1 MNPTI
6 LFLIA
11 VAAAAV
17 LCGVAYAVMGK
28 GGRLA
33 RFEADR
39 PPLDLPEGRGLTS
52 ADIGRLTLPLALW
65 GYHVRGVDEVLRR
78 ASAALNERDEHIAE
92 LERRLAEVPAST
104 GPRVL
109 YPRTPP
115 GGQPLG
121 TGRNGSG
128 EEADRGP
135 GAAG

>member
-1 MNPTI
+1 VNPTI

-11 VAAAAV
+11 VSAAAV

-39 PPLDLPEGRGLTS
+39 PPLDLPEGRGLSS

-78 ASAALNERDEHIAE
+78 VSAALNDRDEHIAE
-92 LERRLAEVPAST
+92 LERRLAEAPT
-104 GPRVL
+104 TGGPRVL

-115 GGQPLG
+115 GGEPLG
-121 TGRNGSG
+121 AGRNG
-128 EEADRGP
+128 EEAERGHHP
-135 GAAG
+135 GAAD